1 VLQSFGTNPLVT
13 GVAVMLGAMPA
24 AANCALLTEEYGA
37 NPGLASGIVFTS
49 TLGSVLTI
57 PLIATALF

>member
-1 VLQSFGTNPLVT
+1 
-13 GVAVMLGAMPA
+13 MLGAMPA